1 MHILVVEPWYGGSH
15 RRFIDGLC
23 AHSGHTYSL
32 CTLPGRHWRWRMDA
46 AAVPLSEQARR
57 QITLHGPPDVVFA
70 SDMLDLPSFLAL
82 MRPVLAEVP
91 VVLYFHENQLTY
103 PRPKGSNA
111 PRTYALL
118 NYRSALAADA
128 CWFNSAFHRSD
139 FLEALPEF
147 LQRFPDPPPPAT
159 VQAIADRSR
168 VIPLGM
174 NLQQLG
180 TPHARPAN
188 TPPVL
193 LWNQRWAFDKNPKGL
208 LNLLTGLDSSGVDF
222 HLIIT
227 GRAAGRTPDALDTI
241 RARFQDRLLHMGFV
255 EDADVYTELL
265 HRADMVVST
274 AHHEFFGLAVM
285 EAVRCGC
292 HPVLPN
298 RLSYPELIPDRL
310 HDPLLHAPT
319 LYDTPDDALAL
330 CTALLNGNAR
340 PLPPRTLHEIPA
352 PFDWSTRADAF
363 DDAFAALL

>member
-15 RRFIDGLC
+15 RRFLDGLRT
-23 AHSGHTYSL
+23 HSDHTYTL

-46 AAVPLSEQARR
+46 AAVKLAEQARR
-57 QITLHGPPDVVFA
+57 QIAEHGPPDMVFA

-82 MRPVLAEVP
+82 MRPVLAQVP

-103 PRPKGSNA
+103 PRPNGASA

-118 NYRSALAADA
+118 NYRSALSADA
-128 CWFNSAFHRSD
+128 CWFNSDFHRAD
-139 FLEALPEF
+139 FLEALPSF
-147 LQRFPDPPPPAT
+147 LGRFPDPPPSAT

-168 VIPLGM
+168 VMPLGM
-174 NLQQLG
+174 DLHRLDG
-180 TPHARPAN
+180 PATRPAN
-188 TPPVL
+188 QIPVL
-193 LWNQRWAFDKNPKGL
+193 LWNQRWAFDKNPEGL
-208 LNLLTGLDSSGVDF
+208 LKLLTGLEMSGLDF

-227 GRAAGRTPDALDTI
+227 GRAAGRTPEALDTI
-241 RARFQDRLLHMGFV
+241 QERFSDQLLHMGFV

-265 HRADMVVST
+265 HRADIVVST

-285 EAVRCGC
+285 EAIRCGC

-319 LYDTPDDALAL
+319 LYDTPKEALAL
-330 CTALLNGNAR
+330 CKALLDGSKR
-340 PLPPRTLHEIPA
+340 PLPPRTLQGIPE
-352 PFDWSTRADAF
+352 PFDWSTRAAAF
-363 DDAFAALL
+363 DDAFAALT